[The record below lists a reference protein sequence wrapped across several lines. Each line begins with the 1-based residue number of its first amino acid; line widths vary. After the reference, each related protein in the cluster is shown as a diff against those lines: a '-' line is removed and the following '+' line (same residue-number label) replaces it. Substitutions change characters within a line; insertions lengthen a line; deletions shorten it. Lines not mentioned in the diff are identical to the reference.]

1 MAHGFYEGYA
11 PPGPQ
16 PNPYSGNGAGVVRTR
31 DPVTGYAPARA
42 APFPQQAPHPAPYP
56 ASPPVYQAYPHPASY
71 PAPRAPAGYAPA
83 PHPDPHPAPPPSGY
97 APPYPAAQPV
107 QPAPA
112 GYAPQA
118 VPPAGPVHGGSGSGG
133 GASMPPPGGG
143 RNRAVR
149 AVNVIGALLSV
160 ALVVGV
166 GVWSYRL
173 MVRDVTG
180 VPVIRALAGPI
191 RTSPDDPGGRQ
202 ANYQG
207 LAVNAVAAQSDS
219 EGSAEIALAPPPASL
234 ADEDRAGEELTGR
247 QVQSGSAP
255 ITAPDAVGAAIAQ
268 AMSDAPPATVQ
279 TAAARAEPLDLVP
292 ASVPG
297 VSRSPV
303 PRARNAQAVAQA
315 ASRPAQPV
323 AAPEP
328 TQVASQNGGAGDQQA
343 EALLQELVTRL
354 SAPDVTDID
363 PDSLTPGTR
372 LVQLGIYQD
381 EDSARR
387 AWDSINQRFPAFLED
402 RGRVVEAATSGGR
415 VFYRLRAAGFADE
428 PEARRFCSMLIAE
441 NLDCIPTLIR

>member
-1 MAHGFYEGYA
+1 M
-11 PPGPQ
+11 
-16 PNPYSGNGAGVVRTR
+16 RTR
-31 DPVTGYAPARA
+31 DPV
-42 APFPQQAPHPAPYP
+42 
-56 ASPPVYQAYPHPASY
+56 
-71 PAPRAPAGYAPA
+71 AGYAPA
-83 PHPDPHPAPPPSGY
+83 PPAQPGYQGHPYPPAYPAAPAPSGY
-97 APPYPAAQPV
+97 ARAPHPVPQHAPQHAPQPQGYAQPYPAAQPV
-107 QPAPA
+107 
-112 GYAPQA
+112 
-118 VPPAGPVHGGSGSGG
+118 VHPPARPMAAYPPQGMPPVEPPYAGPGAGS
-133 GASMPPPGGG
+133 SMPPSGP
-143 RNRAVR
+143 RQNRAVK

-160 ALVVGV
+160 ALVAGV
-166 GVWSYRL
+166 GIWSYRL

-191 RTSPDDPGGRQ
+191 RSSPDDPGGRQ

-219 EGSAEIALAPPPASL
+219 DGSAENIALAPPPASL
-234 ADEDRAGEELTGR
+234 AEEDRAGEEMTAR
-247 QVQSGSAP
+247 RASSGASAP
-255 ITAPDAVGAAIAQ
+255 ITAPDAVGAAVAA
-268 AMSDAPPATVQ
+268 AMSDAAPATVQ
-279 TAAARAEPLDLVP
+279 TAAAQPAPLDLVP

-297 VSRSPV
+297 VSRSPM

-323 AAPEP
+323 APAAP
-328 TQVASQNGGAGDQQA
+328 TQVASNTDGSGDQQA

-387 AWDSINQRFPAFLED
+387 AWDTINQRFPAFLED